1 VNTSTADAVTDAIH
15 RLARCIAAL
24 AQDIGRTHL
33 LHPDIYLVRANTPTP
48 MQIHTVYTPA
58 LCFIAQGAKH
68 LVIGEQQLDYDE
80 QRMLLFTVDLPVMS
94 QVVRATAAHPYL
106 GIRINLNIEKMSTLA
121 AQVFPHGITTANTTA
136 GAVVG
141 PNSAPIIQT
150 VTRLIESLSRP
161 DESQLIAPLILDELL
176 IRVLQSPIGAQIA
189 AACLAHT
196 QTHRIAQ
203 ALTWIRQH
211 YDAPLSVRDLAAR
224 VHMSPSTL
232 HHHFKQVT
240 AMSPLQY
247 QKAIRLHTA
256 RQLLM
261 QQRYDVQQTSI
272 AVGYASVSQFSREY
286 RRFFGHTPSLDT
298 KLRSIDTSDH

>member
-1 VNTSTADAVTDAIH
+1 MHHDASHLLSDAVQ
-15 RLARCIAAL
+15 RLAQRMDSL
-24 AQDIGRTHL
+24 TPRTGRTIL
-33 LHPDIYLVRANTPTP
+33 GSDMYLIREHAPTP
-48 MQIHTVYTPA
+48 VQIHSLYTPA

-68 LVIGEQQLDYDE
+68 IVVGEHQLDYDE
-80 QRMLLFTVDLPVMS
+80 QRMLLFTVDLPVTS
-94 QVVRATAAHPYL
+94 QIVRATAHQPYL
-106 GIRINLNIEKMSTLA
+106 GMRINLNISKMSELV
-121 AQVFPHGITTANTTA
+121 AQVFPQGITRTHSTR

-141 PNSAPIIQT
+141 TNTPHIINT
-150 VTRLIESLSRP
+150 VTRLLDSLADP
-161 DESQLIAPLILDELL
+161 AEQQLIAPLILDELL
-176 IRVLQSPIGAQIA
+176 IRVLQSDIGAQIA

-211 YDAPLSVRDLAAR
+211 YNEPLSVSALAKQ

-247 QKAIRLHTA
+247 QKAMRLHTA

-261 QQRYDVQQTSI
+261 QHQHDVGQTSMQ
-272 AVGYASVSQFSREY
+272 VGYVSVSQFSREY
-286 RRFFGHTPSLDT
+286 RRFFGHAPSHDVKQRVTDLA
-298 KLRSIDTSDH
+298 LHE